1 MEQFLNQDI
10 VYVSNDEIDKAFWA
24 VKEKNNATKIR
35 IKEIFRELKFYKGLD
50 FEFIK
55 VFNKAYFDKNAKI
68 LLEIIQMWQGL
79 RLTSSGQNQFLG
91 DMFEYFLD
99 NGRCYENYT
108 ENGSHSSGIV
118 CSEATN
124 ASQACVIWPIN
135 HYLGLNRHPD
145 VINAAINAL
154 QK

>member
-1 MEQFLNQDI
+1 MTKYQQDQGQEICLLNTFFIYFI
-10 VYVSNDEIDKAFWA
+10 VYVSNDEIDKAFWT

-99 NGRCYENYT
+99 NGIKQSEGQFFTPVPICKF
-108 ENGSHSSGIV
+108 IV
-118 CSEATN
+118 SALPLEHL
-124 ASQACVIWPIN
+124 I
-135 HYLGLNRHPD
+135 
-145 VINAAINAL
+145 AISFISLA
-154 QK
+154 